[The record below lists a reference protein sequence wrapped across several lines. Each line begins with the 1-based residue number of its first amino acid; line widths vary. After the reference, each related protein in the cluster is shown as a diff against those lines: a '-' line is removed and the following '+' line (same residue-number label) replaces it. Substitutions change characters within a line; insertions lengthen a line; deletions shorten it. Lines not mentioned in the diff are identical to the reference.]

1 MGPLPQEVDDPPAMR
16 IGERSERPVEA
27 GRAQR
32 ARLNLKPV
40 TFSISSRGTSRTGCE
55 NVQ

>member
-1 MGPLPQEVDDPPAMR
+1 MGPLPQEIDDPPAVR
-16 IGERSERPVEA
+16 IGKRGERPVEA

-40 TFSISSRGTSRTGCE
+40 AFSISSRDTSRTGCE
-55 NVQ
+55 KVQ